1 MERLSGMLSIKN
13 DFTIFR
19 DIAIYN
25 GEPIDVGHDNEFNNQ
40 QPVESEPKC
49 FIKPWAWDAQRYLW
63 NQAEIHRLKFGLKM
77 KSR

>member
-1 MERLSGMLSIKN
+1 MTLAKLLNIIKPPERERVIGMLSIKN

-49 FIKPWAWDAQRYLW
+49 FIKP
-63 NQAEIHRLKFGLKM
+63 
-77 KSR
+77 